1 MRVWLS
7 RDSCIDSASS
17 YIWNCVYLE
26 LVWTWDRGRVCLWCT
41 QVYVV
46 ADVVETGPADVT
58 FQFKV
63 IFLSETKMMLIELD
77 GTWISQS
84 LPYVWHNV
92 FLWPPHPP
100 KLPQHNFHIYLGLCR
115 FTTQES
121 ESLPRVSEN
130 SSIDSHRPDY
140 LNTFTPYLISA
151 RLS

>member
-84 LPYVWHNV
+84 LPYVWRNV
-92 FLWPPHPP
+92 FLWPPI
-100 KLPQHNFHIYLGLCR
+100 PQSCPNTTSTFISASAGLR
-115 FTTQES
+115 LRNRNLSRGSAKTLQSILTGLITS
-121 ESLPRVSEN
+121 THSLP
-130 SSIDSHRPDY
+130 I
-140 LNTFTPYLISA
+140 
-151 RLS
+151 